1 MQTDFMN
8 GIKQTSQELTALI
21 KELRVKLLI
30 VRDLYIKIEQKAIQ
44 EENFTEEKIAK
55 IVDQK
60 YKMD

>member
-1 MQTDFMN
+1 MN

>member
-1 MQTDFMN
+1 MN
-8 GIKQTSQELTALI
+8 SIKQTSQELTALI

>member
-1 MQTDFMN
+1 MN
-8 GIKQTSQELTALI
+8 SIKQTSQELTALI

-44 EENFTEEKIAK
+44 EENFTEEKIAE